1 MQRNLMQDTLGVC
14 YVPSFPPVSDITLII
29 FSIKEKAIATF
40 LCFKR
45 IVSAVDEQLLD
56 ASYFK

>member
-1 MQRNLMQDTLGVC
+1 MLATLRIS
-14 YVPSFPPVSDITLII
+14 YIPSFSAAFDINLII

-40 LCFKR
+40 LCFKT
-45 IVSAVDEQLLD
+45 IVSAVDEELLD

>member
-1 MQRNLMQDTLGVC
+1 MLATLGFS
-14 YVPSFPPVSDITLII
+14 YIPSFPAASDINLII

-40 LCFKR
+40 LCFER
-45 IVSAVDEQLLD
+45 IGSAVDEQFLD